1 LKPLADVTDHRD
13 DPLTFFRDVLN
24 VEELWGDQEIA
35 ACLPLHDR
43 RGRVLV
49 LRRIRN
55 IETGA
60 ENTDRVA
67 AYLEGCAMGDAVD
80 AAGQPADDHVAS
92 ADQPPLLE
100 EWGWVA

>member
-13 DPLTFFRDVLN
+13 DPLTLVRDVLN

-35 ACLPLHDR
+35 ACLPLHHQPAQ
-43 RGRVLV
+43 VLV
-49 LRRIRN
+49 LRRIWN

-67 AYLEGCAMGDAVD
+67 AYLEGRPVGDTI
-80 AAGQPADDHVAS
+80 QS
-92 ADQPPLLE
+92 
-100 EWGWVA
+100 